1 MEEITDPKIIEEF
14 KKKQTQFSGI
24 EGLSLGNEITDPKII
39 EQFSK
44 QKNQQTIEGRVK
56 KSLGV
61 VKDFF
66 TGAKKTEFPDLAEIG
81 SYKGPG
87 AFTTGV
93 GLLINPNQK
102 AQAEIIQSQVPGSK
116 ILKDKFENLIVA
128 MPDGKSFYLNK
139 PGASEQDIL
148 QTTSQIIQYIPGY
161 SYAVK
166 KAGASLLKRAAY
178 AGAAGGTTSVAQ
190 DLSTKYFLG
199 SKDIDV
205 ARAVISTVI
214 PTVFEGAINPLVA
227 KTWKGIVGNPKF
239 ADLVDGKY
247 VLNDK
252 GKKAAKAAGLDPDNI
267 DQEFIKSF
275 SNELSKGVKIELAAS
290 QAGAGKFNFR
300 LSKSQ
305 AIGDEE
311 GVAALWE
318 ASKGAYGPEAQEVA
332 RNFFKQQNIDVETS
346 AKTLLNKFNK
356 GEIAKEDLETAG
368 QSVINAVQKQFEASS
383 KKVTTAYN
391 AVDKNAVFNAGES
404 NIDLLTSSV
413 QKSIKE
419 ATDII
424 DKELTPSTIRGIQY
438 INNFVK
444 KVKPLKARKLPVT
457 TFNEFEMTRRKIT
470 SLFNTSKNA
479 TDKKN
484 LTAILNEFDKF
495 YDDAIDNALFSG
507 EINAINAIKQART
520 EFNLKQKLFG
530 VNAIVKNG
538 FKIEDKAGKV
548 VQKILNDPDVTALN
562 TIDYIFGAAQLGQK
576 SGSLTIVKRLKS
588 IFGAEAGE
596 DVSALAAKSADF
608 QSLRT
613 SAFEKLIRDSSRN
626 GTFNP
631 QSFVN
636 QWKTARQKYNDVLKE
651 LYDPDELRLIDDFVR
666 EVTKTFKPR
675 DLVNSSNTAS
685 AMSRII
691 QQVGRGLFGIFGFKF
706 GNIQGLIAARG
717 AFDRAKDVTS
727 QKAAKKLI
735 SEELIGGGF
744 GNTGNPIATA
754 TETVG
759 GIELLN
765 KIRSPLNVPQVPR
778 GLIQR

>member
-1 MEEITDPKIIEEF
+1 MQEITDPKIIEKF
-14 KKKQTQFSGI
+14 NKKKLEFSGV
-24 EGLSLGNEITDPKII
+24 ESLSAENEITDPKII
-39 EQFSK
+39 EKF
-44 QKNQQTIEGRVK
+44 NQQKLEQTVEGRVK
-56 KSLGV
+56 KAYGG

-66 TGAKKTEFPDLAEIG
+66 TGTKKTEYPELPEIG

-148 QTTSQIIQYIPGY
+148 QTTSQILQYIPGY

-166 KAGASLLKRAAY
+166 KAGTNLLKKSLY
-178 AGAAGGTTSVAQ
+178 AGVAGGATSVGQ
-190 DLSTKYFLG
+190 DISTKLIG
-199 SKDIDV
+199 AKDIDKT
-205 ARAVISTVI
+205 RAIISTVV
-214 PTVFEGAINPLVA
+214 PAVFEGAVNPIAA
-227 KTWKGIVGNPKF
+227 KTWKALFGNPKF
-239 ADLVDGKY
+239 VTKVDGKY
-247 VLNDK
+247 TLNNR
-252 GKKAAKAAGLDPDNI
+252 GRQAAKEAGLDPDNL
-267 DQEFIKSF
+267 DQKFIQSF
-275 SNELSKGVKIELAAS
+275 SDELSKGVKTDIASS
-290 QAGAGKFNFR
+290 QAGAGQFNFR

-311 GVAALWE
+311 GIAALLE
-318 ASKGAYGPEAQEVA
+318 ATKGASGPEAQEVA

-548 VQKILNDPDVTALN
+548 VQKILNDPDVTPLN

-685 AMSRII
+685 AISRII
-691 QQVGRGLFGIFGFKF
+691 QQVGRALFGIFGFKF
-706 GNIQGLIAARG
+706 ANIQGLIAARG
-717 AFDRAKDVTS
+717 AFDRARDVTS
-727 QKAAKKLI
+727 QRAAKKLI
-735 SEELIGGGF
+735 TEEMLGGVGY
-744 GNTGNPIATA
+744 GGSPKITA
-754 TETVG
+754 AETVG
-759 GIELLN
+759 TQELIN
-765 KIRSPLNVPQVPR
+765 RYKSPLNVPQVPR
-778 GLIQR
+778 GFIQR